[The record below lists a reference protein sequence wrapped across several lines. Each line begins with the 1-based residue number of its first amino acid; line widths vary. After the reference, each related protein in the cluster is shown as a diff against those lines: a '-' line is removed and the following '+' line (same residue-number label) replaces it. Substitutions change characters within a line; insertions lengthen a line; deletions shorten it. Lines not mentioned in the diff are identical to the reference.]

1 MKQKLILFLV
11 CMLCVVTTA
20 LAQTKANGTV
30 LSQEDG
36 EPVIGATV
44 MVEGDK
50 KGTVTDFNGNFA
62 IDVPSGKKLS
72 ISYVGMKT
80 VVVSPKAD
88 MIVNLVS
95 DGLLDDVVV
104 TGMVKTDKR
113 LFTGATAKIDA
124 TSAKIDGMADI
135 SRSLEGRAAGVSVQ
149 NVSGTFGTAPKIRVR
164 GATSIYGSSKPL
176 WVVDGV
182 IMEDV
187 TEVSADD
194 LSSGDAE
201 TLISSAIAGL
211 NSDDIESFQIL
222 KDGSATSIYGA
233 RAMAGVIVITT
244 KKGKTGSAF
253 VNYTGEYTLRLKPS
267 YNDFNIMNSQDQMSV
282 YQELEQKGYL
292 NYAEIA
298 RESESGI
305 YGRMYQLISDY
316 DPATGQFGLANT
328 AAARNAYLRAAEMRN
343 TNWFDRLFSNNIMHN
358 HSVSVSS
365 GTEKSQHY
373 VSVSAMYDPGWYKKS
388 QLERYT
394 ANLNSTFNISN
405 KLEFN
410 VIANAS
416 FRKQEAPGTI
426 GKETD
431 AVTGEVKRDFDINPY
446 SYSINTSRA
455 LDPDEYY
462 TRSYAP
468 FNIFNELESN
478 YMELGVN
485 DFRVTG
491 SLKYK
496 PIKKVELTLLAGMQ
510 NTATRQE
517 HYILDSS
524 NQAMAYR
531 AMGNSKIR
539 EDNKFLY
546 TDPDNI
552 YALPISVLP
561 DGGIYERTD
570 RNMYKWDT
578 RLTAAYNDVFAEDH
592 IVNLYGG
599 METNYVDRHKS
610 WFRGWGMQYSMG
622 EIPNYAYQVFKKGS
636 EENTDYYSL
645 ENKHERS
652 AAFFANGTYSYK
664 GRYTLNGT
672 YRYEGTN
679 RMGKSRSARWLPTW
693 NVSGSWN
700 VHEEDF
706 FEKYT
711 PTLSHL
717 SLRASYSLT
726 AERPSISNAIVEIGS
741 QTPWRPFASVRESML
756 YVKNLANEDLTY
768 EKKHELNL
776 GLSAGFLSN
785 RINLEVD
792 WYRRNN
798 YDLIGYATT
807 QGVGGQI
814 EKLGNIAS
822 MRAHG
827 IEVSLT
833 TTNIKTRDFSWTTNL
848 IYSHSSN
855 TITELN
861 TTCNVMNLVT
871 RKSTDSDGGNTPTAF
886 ACEGY
891 PVGALFSIPFM
902 GLNNEGIPTFL
913 DQDGKISSTGI
924 YFQERDAEKLLFLEY
939 SGSTEPTD
947 VGSLGNVFKYKNLSL
962 NVFVTYSFG
971 NVVRLDPIFD
981 NEYSDLSSTPKEF
994 NNRWTVPGDEKYTN
1008 IPVIASKR
1016 QNKNDPHLAY
1026 AYNAYNYSTER
1037 IAKGDFIR
1045 MKEISVGYDFPKS
1058 ITEKLHLA
1066 NLSLKL
1072 QATNLFLIYADKK
1085 LNGQDPEFFN
1095 AGGVAAP
1102 TPKQFTATLRVGIG
1116 GNDSSVKKEDHRVV
1130 MLQTDLD
1137 NANAEI
1143 NRLRSKLATQQ
1154 AAPAPVKEVVKEVGK
1169 VEKEK
1174 QFMPLSIFFAL
1185 NSASQLEAGEEVNLR
1200 TIAEAAKKNPD
1211 LKVYLTGYADSA
1223 TGTEEINNRISA
1235 QRAESVAQALE
1246 KLGVSRSQMVI
1257 SSKGGVS
1264 MLENTAYDRRV
1275 IVEVK

>member
-11 CMLCVVTTA
+11 SMLCMVTTA
-20 LAQTKANGTV
+20 LAQTKITGTV

-44 MVEGDK
+44 MVQGDK
-50 KGTVTDFNGNFA
+50 KGTVTDINGKFT
-62 IDVPSGKKLS
+62 ISVPSGKKLS

-80 VVVSPKAD
+80 TTVSPKAD
-88 MIVNLVS
+88 MVVKLAS
-95 DGLLDDVVV
+95 DGLLEDVVV

-124 TSAKIDGMADI
+124 SSAKIDGMADI

-244 KKGKTGSAF
+244 KKGKSGSAF
-253 VNYTGEYTLRLKPS
+253 VNYTGEYTMRLKPS
-267 YNDFNIMNSQDQMSV
+267 YSNFNIMNSQDQMSV

-298 RESESGI
+298 NKSESGV
-305 YGRMYQLISDY
+305 YGKMYQLITDY
-316 DPATGQFGLANT
+316 DPATGQFGLTNT
-328 AAARNAYLRAAEMRN
+328 SAARNAYLRAAELRN
-343 TNWFDRLFSNNIMHN
+343 TNWFDRLFSNSIMHN

-388 QLERYT
+388 QVERYT
-394 ANLNSTFNISN
+394 ANLNSTFNLSK

-416 FRKQEAPGTI
+416 YRKQQAPGTI

-446 SYSINTSRA
+446 SYSMNTSRA
-455 LDPDEYY
+455 LDPDTYY
-462 TRSYAP
+462 IRNYAD
-468 FNIFNELESN
+468 FNIFNELENN

-485 DFRVTG
+485 DLRVTG

-510 NTATRQE
+510 NTATTQE
-517 HYILDSS
+517 HYILDNS

-531 AMGNSKIR
+531 AMGNSHIR
-539 EDNKFLY
+539 EKNPFLY
-546 TDPDNI
+546 KDPDDI

-599 METNYVDRHKS
+599 METNYVNRHKT

-636 EENTDYYSL
+636 EENTDYYTL

-679 RMGKSRSARWLPTW
+679 RMGKSRAARWLPTW

-706 FEKYT
+706 FTKFE
-711 PTLSHL
+711 PTISHL

-726 AERPSISNAIVEIGS
+726 AERPNISNAIVEIGS
-741 QTPWRPFASVRESML
+741 KTPWRPFASVRESKL
-756 YVKNLANEDLTY
+756 YIKNLANEDLTY

-776 GLSAGFLSN
+776 GLSAGFLNN

-792 WYRRNN
+792 WYKRNN

-807 QGVGGQI
+807 QGIGGEI
-814 EKLGNIAS
+814 DKLGNIAS
-822 MRAHG
+822 MKANG
-827 IEVSLT
+827 IEISIT
-833 TTNIKTRDFSWTTNL
+833 TNNIKTQDFSWTTNF

-855 TITELN
+855 EVTDLK
-861 TTCNVMNLVT
+861 TTSNVMNLVART
-871 RKSTDSDGGNTPTAF
+871 STNDKGDNTPNAF
-886 ACEGY
+886 AREGY

-902 GLNNEGIPTFL
+902 GLNDEGLPTFL
-913 DQDGKISSTGI
+913 DQDGKITTTGI
-924 YFQERDAEKLLFLEY
+924 YFQERDPEKLNFLEY
-939 SGSTEPTD
+939 SGTVDPTD

-981 NEYSDLSSTPKEF
+981 DEYTDLMSTPKEF

-1016 QNKNDPHLAY
+1016 QNDNDSHLSY
-1026 AYNAYNYSTER
+1026 AYNAYNYSTAR

-1045 MKEISVGYDFPKS
+1045 MKEISIGYDFPKS
-1058 ITEKLHLA
+1058 ITEKLRLA

-1102 TPKQFTATLRVGIG
+1102 TPKQFTATLRVGLG
-1116 GNDSSVKKEDHRVV
+1116 GNDSSVKKDDGRVAL
-1130 MLQTDLD
+1130 LQSDLD

-1143 NRLRSKLATQQ
+1143 NRLRGQLANQK
-1154 AAPAPVKEVVKEVGK
+1154 PAEVKEVVKEVVK

-1185 NSASQLEAGEEVNLR
+1185 NSSSQLEAGEEVNLR

-1235 QRAESVAQALE
+1235 QRAESVAKSLE
-1246 KLGVSRSQMVI
+1246 ALGVSRSQMVI